1 MAELPD
7 SLKKYLPAPMAILL
21 AIAWWFFADPIK
33 ELVQK
38 EISHTPA
45 RIEIESKANQL
56 YVVRIEVT
64 PYSDKAFEDVQVEIQ
79 LQSKA
84 ADITGELFRLNGSH
98 SPLTVENKNTA
109 GTAFFVENISGTGS
123 SIRLQQRENIEIDL
137 HASGQD
143 AVKRVWLYS
152 NDRQPIS
159 SSDLNQHWP
168 LANIAWRCGQVLL
181 GLLVLGFLY
190 KPAVRIFSRKAL
202 QQLEQDIEFLHS
214 CWQADSVALARFDR
228 EFQPLIDSGTAKYL
242 KVFDPTVRDSV
253 RKPVI
258 AQAIFKRARSLPKL
272 RRSLASEVER
282 FVIHFCLKMFEHE
295 HEELKKKAK
304 TDEAR
309 IR

>member
-1 MAELPD
+1 MAELPE
-7 SLKKYLPAPMAILL
+7 SLKRYLPAPLAILL

-38 EISHTPA
+38 EVSHTPA

-64 PYSDKAFEDVQVEIQ
+64 PYSDKAFEGVRVDIQ

-84 ADITGELFRLNGSH
+84 DDITGELFRLNGTH
-98 SPLTVENKNTA
+98 SPLTVQMENTA
-109 GTAFFVENISGTGS
+109 GNAFLIETISGTAE

-137 HASGQD
+137 HASGRD
-143 AVKRVWLYS
+143 AVKKVWLYS

-159 SSDLNQHWP
+159 SLDLNQHWP

-181 GLLVLGFLY
+181 GFAVLGLLY
-190 KPAVRIFSRKAL
+190 KPAIRLFSHKAL
-202 QQLEQDIEFLHS
+202 KQLEADIEFLHS
-214 CWQADSVALARFDR
+214 CWETDAAALARFDR
-228 EFQPLIDSGTAKYL
+228 EFQPLIDGGTAKYL
-242 KVFDPTVRDSV
+242 KVFDPAVRDSV

-258 AQAIFKRARSLPKL
+258 ARVIFRRARSLPKL

-295 HEELKKKAK
+295 LEELKKKAK
-304 TDEAR
+304 ADEAR